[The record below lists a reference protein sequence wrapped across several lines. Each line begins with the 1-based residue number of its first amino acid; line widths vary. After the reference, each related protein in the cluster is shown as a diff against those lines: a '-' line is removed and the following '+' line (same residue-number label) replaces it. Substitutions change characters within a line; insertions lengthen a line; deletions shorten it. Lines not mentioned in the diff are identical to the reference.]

1 MSPRM
6 LNGLGGSG
14 DFLRNAKLSIM
25 HTPSAYVATKSPSL
39 SSLTLPLPLLA
50 DQPRR
55 TQQESAALFP
65 LHPTS
70 TILVRLS
77 TDQLFLQTLTFFPEH
92 DLDIIVTEQGLA
104 DLRGLSPRERA
115 PIIIEKCAHPDYKD
129 MLHEVRAFVNPR

>member
-1 MSPRM
+1 M

-25 HTPSAYVATKSPSL
+25 HTPSAYVGIMSSSL
-39 SSLTLPLPLLA
+39 SPLTPLLA

-55 TQQESAALFP
+55 TRQGSAASFP
-65 LHPTS
+65 SHHTLIT
-70 TILVRLS
+70 LVRLS
-77 TDQLFLQTLTFFPEH
+77 SNQLFLQTLTLSPEH

>member
-1 MSPRM
+1 MLPRM

-25 HTPSAYVATKSPSL
+25 HTPSAYVGTKS
-39 SSLTLPLPLLA
+39 SSLFPLTPLLA

-55 TQQESAALFP
+55 TRQASVALFP
-65 LHPTS
+65 LHHTS
-70 TILVRLS
+70 TTLVRLS
-77 TDQLFLQTLTFFPEH
+77 SNQLFLQTLTLSLEH

-115 PIIIEKCAHPDYKD
+115 PVIIEKCAHPDYKD
-129 MLHEVRAFVNPR
+129 MLHEVRTFVNPR

>member
-25 HTPSAYVATKSPSL
+25 HTPSAYVRTKLPYL
-39 SSLTLPLPLLA
+39 FPLTPLLPLLA
-50 DQPRR
+50 DQPKR
-55 TQQESAALFP
+55 TRQGSAASFP
-65 LHPTS
+65 SHHTS
-70 TILVRLS
+70 TTLVRLS
-77 TDQLFLQTLTFFPEH
+77 SDQLFLPTLTISPEH
-92 DLDIIVTEQGLA
+92 DLDIIITEQGLA

-115 PIIIEKCAHPDYKD
+115 PVIIEKCAHPDYKV

>member
-1 MSPRM
+1 MSSRM

-25 HTPSAYVATKSPSL
+25 HTPSAYVRTKSSSL
-39 SSLTLPLPLLA
+39 SSLTPLLPLLA

-55 TQQESAALFP
+55 IRQGSAASFP
-65 LHPTS
+65 SHHTS
-70 TILVRLS
+70 TTLVRLPS
-77 TDQLFLQTLTFFPEH
+77 NQPFLQTLTLSPEH

-115 PIIIEKCAHPDYKD
+115 PVIIEKCAHPDYKY
-129 MLHEVRAFVNPR
+129 MLHEVCAFVDPR

>member
-25 HTPSAYVATKSPSL
+25 HTPSAYVGTKSSSL
-39 SSLTLPLPLLA
+39 SPLTPLLA
-50 DQPRR
+50 DQLRR
-55 TQQESAALFP
+55 TRQGSAASFP
-65 LHPTS
+65 LHHTS
-70 TILVRLS
+70 TTLVRLS
-77 TDQLFLQTLTFFPEH
+77 SNELFLQTLTLSPEH

-129 MLHEVRAFVNPR
+129 MLHEVRAFVSPR

>member
-1 MSPRM
+1 M

-25 HTPSAYVATKSPSL
+25 HTPSAYVGSSSPYP
-39 SSLTLPLPLLA
+39 LTPLLPLLA
-50 DQPRR
+50 DRPRR
-55 TQQESAALFP
+55 TRQGSAASFP
-65 LHPTS
+65 LHLTS
-70 TILVRLS
+70 ITLVRLPS
-77 TDQLFLQTLTFFPEH
+77 NQNFLPTLTLSPEH

-129 MLHEVRAFVNPR
+129 MLHEVRAFVNLC